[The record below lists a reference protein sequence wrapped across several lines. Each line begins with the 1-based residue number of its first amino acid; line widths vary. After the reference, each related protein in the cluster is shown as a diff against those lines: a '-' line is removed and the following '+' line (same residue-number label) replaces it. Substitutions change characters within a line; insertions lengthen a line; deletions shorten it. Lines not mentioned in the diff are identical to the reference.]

1 MKKTVQRI
9 SKCKVFWGMLALVF
23 VLGAGLF
30 SENLAI
36 VSHAESA
43 AKVTASS
50 AKIRKT
56 ADSSSEVIG
65 SAAKDKAISIKSQ
78 TKGADGYTW
87 YEVYVDANTL
97 GYIRS
102 DLVSITDGS
111 TPPSSSGTTTTTTTT
126 TTATPA
132 PVVNE
137 TPVEVTAVEPLSAT
151 VTGGQSVRVRSNAS
165 TTSQIVTTAENGMAL
180 TVTGQATGTDGKTW
194 YQISFIS
201 NSVEV
206 TGFIRSDYVALSGE
220 LQAPVEEQPV
230 EEQPTDEQPAE
241 DTQTTSKDWDTQM
254 QGDAWYLLDMAGQKQ
269 YKIEDLFNSLNQ
281 ITEINAQYETN
292 QKKISS
298 QKAVIIILVILLV
311 AAVAAV
317 TLLIFKI
324 KDMNDASYF
333 SGVEEETVRRRR
345 VDRRGEK
352 ILYQYRWKIR
362 CAGSDTAQKS
372 GSIRHSDDLSIT
384 WSDFERQPWFL
395 YRKISY
401 MEQLRARRGRRFS
414 CLRIHSWKYKAA
426 AEKMVEVLRANGASK
441 VVFMDLTRDDM
452 AEAVADAFRYG
463 KIILAAASYDAWVF
477 PPMEDFLHR
486 LAHKNLQK
494 RTFGLIENGS
504 WAPCAAKG
512 MKGILEGMKEVNVC
526 ENVVSIKSTMKDTD
540 VAKMEELAK
549 EILA

>member
-1 MKKTVQRI
+1 
-9 SKCKVFWGMLALVF
+9 MLALVF

-102 DLVSITDGS
+102 DLVNITDGS
-111 TPPSSSGTTTTTTTT
+111 TPPSSSGTPTTTTTTTTT

-333 SGVEEETVRRRR
+333 SGVEEETARRRR
-345 VDRRGEK
+345 VDRPQGGRPQNGRPAPQGGRPQGGRPQGSQKVMHEVGAERRPASRPTGQGTRPDGRPAPQGERPIGQTVRPAAPQERRPAPRGGRPVTPGQGRPAPQGGRPTAPQSERPAQQAGRPVARPTK
-352 ILYQYRWKIR
+352 PVPQSEGNQNPGWK
-362 CAGSDTAQKS
+362 SKNFM
-372 GSIRHSDDLSIT
+372 SDD
-384 WSDFERQPWFL
+384 DEFEFEFL
-395 YRKISY
+395 NWD
-401 MEQLRARRGRRFS
+401 G
-414 CLRIHSWKYKAA
+414 
-426 AEKMVEVLRANGASK
+426 
-441 VVFMDLTRDDM
+441 D
-452 AEAVADAFRYG
+452 
-463 KIILAAASYDAWVF
+463 
-477 PPMEDFLHR
+477 ED
-486 LAHKNLQK
+486 Q
-494 RTFGLIENGS
+494 
-504 WAPCAAKG
+504 
-512 MKGILEGMKEVNVC
+512 
-526 ENVVSIKSTMKDTD
+526 
-540 VAKMEELAK
+540 
-549 EILA
+549 

>member
-1 MKKTVQRI
+1 
-9 SKCKVFWGMLALVF
+9 MLALVL

-30 SENLAI
+30 AGELAI

-50 AKIRKT
+50 AKIRKS

-65 SAAKDKAISIKSQ
+65 SATKDKTISIKSQ

-111 TPPSSSGTTTTTTTT
+111 TPSSSSGTTTTTTTT

-333 SGVEEETVRRRR
+333 SGVEEETARRRR
-345 VDRRGEK
+345 VDRPQGGRPQNGRPAPQGGRPQGSQKVMHEVGAERRPASRPTGQGTRPDGRPAPQGERPIGQTVRPAAPQERRPAPRGGRPVTPGQGRPAPQGGRPVTPGQGRPAPQGGRPTAPQSERPAPQAGRPVARPTK
-352 ILYQYRWKIR
+352 PVPQSEGNQNPGWK
-362 CAGSDTAQKS
+362 SKNFM
-372 GSIRHSDDLSIT
+372 SDD
-384 WSDFERQPWFL
+384 DEFEFEFL
-395 YRKISY
+395 NWD
-401 MEQLRARRGRRFS
+401 G
-414 CLRIHSWKYKAA
+414 
-426 AEKMVEVLRANGASK
+426 
-441 VVFMDLTRDDM
+441 D
-452 AEAVADAFRYG
+452 
-463 KIILAAASYDAWVF
+463 
-477 PPMEDFLHR
+477 ED
-486 LAHKNLQK
+486 Q
-494 RTFGLIENGS
+494 
-504 WAPCAAKG
+504 
-512 MKGILEGMKEVNVC
+512 
-526 ENVVSIKSTMKDTD
+526 
-540 VAKMEELAK
+540 
-549 EILA
+549 

>member
-1 MKKTVQRI
+1 
-9 SKCKVFWGMLALVF
+9 MLALVF

-333 SGVEEETVRRRR
+333 SGVEEETARRRR
-345 VDRRGEK
+345 VDRPQGGRPQNGRPAPQGERPIGQTVRPAAPQERRPAPQGGRPVTPGQGRPAPQGGRPVTPGQGRPAPQGGRPTAPQSERPAPQAGRPVARPTK
-352 ILYQYRWKIR
+352 PVPQSEGNQNPGWK
-362 CAGSDTAQKS
+362 SKNFM
-372 GSIRHSDDLSIT
+372 SDD
-384 WSDFERQPWFL
+384 DEFEFEFL
-395 YRKISY
+395 NWD
-401 MEQLRARRGRRFS
+401 G
-414 CLRIHSWKYKAA
+414 
-426 AEKMVEVLRANGASK
+426 
-441 VVFMDLTRDDM
+441 D
-452 AEAVADAFRYG
+452 
-463 KIILAAASYDAWVF
+463 
-477 PPMEDFLHR
+477 ED
-486 LAHKNLQK
+486 Q
-494 RTFGLIENGS
+494 
-504 WAPCAAKG
+504 
-512 MKGILEGMKEVNVC
+512 
-526 ENVVSIKSTMKDTD
+526 
-540 VAKMEELAK
+540 
-549 EILA
+549 

>member
-1 MKKTVQRI
+1 
-9 SKCKVFWGMLALVF
+9 MLALVF

-30 SENLAI
+30 GENLAI

-65 SAAKDKAISIKSQ
+65 SAAKDKTISIKSQ

-111 TPPSSSGTTTTTTTT
+111 TPSSSSGTTTTTTTT

-220 LQAPVEEQPV
+220 LQAPVEEQPA

-241 DTQTTSKDWDTQM
+241 DTQTTSKDWDTQL

-269 YKIEDLFNSLNQ
+269 YKIDDLFNSLNQ
-281 ITEINAQYETN
+281 ITEINAQYEAN
-292 QKKISS
+292 QKKIGS

-311 AAVAAV
+311 AAAAAV

-333 SGVEEETVRRRR
+333 SGVEEETARRRR
-345 VDRRGEK
+345 VDRPQGGRPQNGRPAPQGGRPQGSQKVMHEVGAERRPASRPTGQGARPDGRPAPQGERPIGQTGRPAPQGGRSVTPGQGRSAPQGGRPVTPGQGRPAPQGGRPTAPQSERPAPQAGRPVARPTK
-352 ILYQYRWKIR
+352 PAPQSEGNQDPGWK
-362 CAGSDTAQKS
+362 SKNFM
-372 GSIRHSDDLSIT
+372 SDD
-384 WSDFERQPWFL
+384 DEFEFEFL
-395 YRKISY
+395 NWD
-401 MEQLRARRGRRFS
+401 G
-414 CLRIHSWKYKAA
+414 
-426 AEKMVEVLRANGASK
+426 
-441 VVFMDLTRDDM
+441 D
-452 AEAVADAFRYG
+452 
-463 KIILAAASYDAWVF
+463 
-477 PPMEDFLHR
+477 ED
-486 LAHKNLQK
+486 Q
-494 RTFGLIENGS
+494 
-504 WAPCAAKG
+504 
-512 MKGILEGMKEVNVC
+512 
-526 ENVVSIKSTMKDTD
+526 
-540 VAKMEELAK
+540 
-549 EILA
+549 

>member
-9 SKCKVFWGMLALVF
+9 SKCKAFWGMLALVL

-30 SENLAI
+30 AGELAI

-50 AKIRKT
+50 AKIRKS

-65 SAAKDKAISIKSQ
+65 SATKDKTISIKSQ

-111 TPPSSSGTTTTTTTT
+111 TPSSSSGTTTTTTTT

-132 PVVNE
+132 PAVNE

-333 SGVEEETVRRRR
+333 SGVEEETARRRR
-345 VDRRGEK
+345 VDRPQGGRPQNGRPAPQGGRPQGGRPQGSQKVMHEVGAERRPASRPTGQGTRPDGRPAPRGGRPVTPGQGRPAPQGGRPVTPGQGRPAPQGGRPTAPQSERPAQQAGRPVARPTK
-352 ILYQYRWKIR
+352 PVPQSEGNQNPGWK
-362 CAGSDTAQKS
+362 SKNFM
-372 GSIRHSDDLSIT
+372 SDD
-384 WSDFERQPWFL
+384 DEFEFEFL
-395 YRKISY
+395 NWD
-401 MEQLRARRGRRFS
+401 G
-414 CLRIHSWKYKAA
+414 
-426 AEKMVEVLRANGASK
+426 
-441 VVFMDLTRDDM
+441 D
-452 AEAVADAFRYG
+452 
-463 KIILAAASYDAWVF
+463 
-477 PPMEDFLHR
+477 ED
-486 LAHKNLQK
+486 Q
-494 RTFGLIENGS
+494 
-504 WAPCAAKG
+504 
-512 MKGILEGMKEVNVC
+512 
-526 ENVVSIKSTMKDTD
+526 
-540 VAKMEELAK
+540 
-549 EILA
+549 

>member
-9 SKCKVFWGMLALVF
+9 SKCKAFWGMLALVL

-30 SENLAI
+30 AGDLAI

-50 AKIRKT
+50 AKIRKS

-65 SAAKDKAISIKSQ
+65 SAAKDKTISIKSQ

-111 TPPSSSGTTTTTTTT
+111 TPSSSSGTTTTT

-132 PVVNE
+132 PAVNE

-194 YQISFIS
+194 YQITFIS
-201 NSVEV
+201 NSIEV

-220 LQAPVEEQPV
+220 LQAPVEEQPTEEQPV
-230 EEQPTDEQPAE
+230 EEQPE
-241 DTQTTSKDWDTQM
+241 DTQTTSKDWDTQL

-269 YKIEDLFNSLNQ
+269 YKIEDLFNSIDQ
-281 ITEINAQYETN
+281 ITEINAQFDTD
-292 QKKISS
+292 QKKLKS
-298 QKAVIIILVILLV
+298 QKAVIIVLVILLV
-311 AAVAAV
+311 FLAAAV

-324 KDMNDASYF
+324 KDMMDAADF
-333 SGVEEETVRRRR
+333 SDAEESVRRRR
-345 VDRRGEK
+345 VDRPKTGRPQGGRPAGQSSRPQGSQKVMHEVGAERRPTG
-352 ILYQYRWKIR
+352 QGQRSVTGQQARPAGQGTRPAGQGTRPAGQGTRPAGQGARPAGQQARPAGQSSRPVADQQARPAGQGARPVAGQQARPAGQTGRPVTPQVDRPTRPVQNGGNQAPGWK
-362 CAGSDTAQKS
+362 SKNFM
-372 GSIRHSDDLSIT
+372 SDD
-384 WSDFERQPWFL
+384 DEFEFEFL
-395 YRKISY
+395 NWDGDE
-401 MEQLRARRGRRFS
+401 EQ
-414 CLRIHSWKYKAA
+414 
-426 AEKMVEVLRANGASK
+426 
-441 VVFMDLTRDDM
+441 
-452 AEAVADAFRYG
+452 
-463 KIILAAASYDAWVF
+463 
-477 PPMEDFLHR
+477 
-486 LAHKNLQK
+486 
-494 RTFGLIENGS
+494 
-504 WAPCAAKG
+504 
-512 MKGILEGMKEVNVC
+512 
-526 ENVVSIKSTMKDTD
+526 
-540 VAKMEELAK
+540 
-549 EILA
+549 

>member
-1 MKKTVQRI
+1 
-9 SKCKVFWGMLALVF
+9 MLALVL

-30 SENLAI
+30 AGDLAI

-50 AKIRKT
+50 AKIRKS

-65 SAAKDKAISIKSQ
+65 SASKDKTISIKSQ

-111 TPPSSSGTTTTTTTT
+111 TPSSSSGTTTTTTTT

-132 PVVNE
+132 PAVNE

-194 YQISFIS
+194 YQITFIS
-201 NSVEV
+201 NSIEV

-220 LQAPVEEQPV
+220 LQAPVEEQPT

-241 DTQTTSKDWDTQM
+241 DTQTTSKDWDTQL

-269 YKIEDLFNSLNQ
+269 YKIDDLFNSLNQ

-311 AAVAAV
+311 AAAAAV

-333 SGVEEETVRRRR
+333 SGVEEETARRRR
-345 VDRRGEK
+345 VDRPQGGRPQNGRPAPQGGRPQGGRPQGSQKVMHEVGAERRPASRPTGQGTRPDGRPAPQGERPIGQTGRPAPQGGRTVTPGQGRPVPQGGRPVTPGQGRPAPQGGRPTAPQSERPAPQAGRPVARPAK
-352 ILYQYRWKIR
+352 PAPQSEGNQDPGWK
-362 CAGSDTAQKS
+362 SKNFM
-372 GSIRHSDDLSIT
+372 SDD
-384 WSDFERQPWFL
+384 DEFEFEFL
-395 YRKISY
+395 NWD
-401 MEQLRARRGRRFS
+401 G
-414 CLRIHSWKYKAA
+414 
-426 AEKMVEVLRANGASK
+426 
-441 VVFMDLTRDDM
+441 D
-452 AEAVADAFRYG
+452 
-463 KIILAAASYDAWVF
+463 
-477 PPMEDFLHR
+477 ED
-486 LAHKNLQK
+486 Q
-494 RTFGLIENGS
+494 
-504 WAPCAAKG
+504 
-512 MKGILEGMKEVNVC
+512 
-526 ENVVSIKSTMKDTD
+526 
-540 VAKMEELAK
+540 
-549 EILA
+549 

>member
-1 MKKTVQRI
+1 
-9 SKCKVFWGMLALVF
+9 MLALVL

-30 SENLAI
+30 AGELAI

-50 AKIRKT
+50 AKIRKS

-65 SAAKDKAISIKSQ
+65 SATKDKTISIKSQ

-111 TPPSSSGTTTTTTTT
+111 TPSSSSGTTTTTTTT

-333 SGVEEETVRRRR
+333 SGVEEETARRRR
-345 VDRRGEK
+345 VDRPQGGRPQNGRPAPQGGRPQGSQKVMHEVGAERRPASRPTGQGTRPDGRPAPQGERPIGQTVRPAAPQERRPAPRGGRPVTPGQGRPAPQGGRPTAPQSERPAPQAGRPVARPTK
-352 ILYQYRWKIR
+352 PVPQSEGNQNPGWK
-362 CAGSDTAQKS
+362 SKNFM
-372 GSIRHSDDLSIT
+372 SDD
-384 WSDFERQPWFL
+384 DEFEFEFL
-395 YRKISY
+395 NWD
-401 MEQLRARRGRRFS
+401 G
-414 CLRIHSWKYKAA
+414 
-426 AEKMVEVLRANGASK
+426 
-441 VVFMDLTRDDM
+441 D
-452 AEAVADAFRYG
+452 
-463 KIILAAASYDAWVF
+463 
-477 PPMEDFLHR
+477 ED
-486 LAHKNLQK
+486 Q
-494 RTFGLIENGS
+494 
-504 WAPCAAKG
+504 
-512 MKGILEGMKEVNVC
+512 
-526 ENVVSIKSTMKDTD
+526 
-540 VAKMEELAK
+540 
-549 EILA
+549 

>member
-30 SENLAI
+30 GENLAI

-65 SAAKDKAISIKSQ
+65 SAAKDKTISIKSQ

-111 TPPSSSGTTTTTTTT
+111 TPSSSSGTTTTTTTE
-126 TTATPA
+126 TPA
-132 PVVNE
+132 PAVNE

-194 YQISFIS
+194 YQITFIS
-201 NSVEV
+201 NSIEV

-220 LQAPVEEQPV
+220 LQAPVEEQPAEEQPV
-230 EEQPTDEQPAE
+230 EEQPE
-241 DTQTTSKDWDTQM
+241 DTQTTSKDWDTQL

-269 YKIEDLFNSLNQ
+269 YKIEDLFNSIDQ
-281 ITEINAQYETN
+281 ITEINAQFDTD
-292 QKKISS
+292 QKKLKS
-298 QKAVIIILVILLV
+298 QKAVIIVLVILLV
-311 AAVAAV
+311 FLAAAV

-324 KDMNDASYF
+324 KDMMDAADF
-333 SGVEEETVRRRR
+333 SDAEESVRRRR
-345 VDRRGEK
+345 VDRPKTGRPQGGRPAGQSSRPQGSQKVMHEVGAERRPAGQGQRSVTGQQTRPTGQGARPMAGQQARPAGQQARPAGQGARPAGQQARPAGQSSRPVADQQARPAGQGARPVAPQSQRPVAPRVDRPTRPVQK
-352 ILYQYRWKIR
+352 EGNQDPGWK
-362 CAGSDTAQKS
+362 SKNFM
-372 GSIRHSDDLSIT
+372 SDD
-384 WSDFERQPWFL
+384 DEFEFEFL
-395 YRKISY
+395 NWDGDE
-401 MEQLRARRGRRFS
+401 EQ
-414 CLRIHSWKYKAA
+414 
-426 AEKMVEVLRANGASK
+426 
-441 VVFMDLTRDDM
+441 
-452 AEAVADAFRYG
+452 
-463 KIILAAASYDAWVF
+463 
-477 PPMEDFLHR
+477 
-486 LAHKNLQK
+486 
-494 RTFGLIENGS
+494 
-504 WAPCAAKG
+504 
-512 MKGILEGMKEVNVC
+512 
-526 ENVVSIKSTMKDTD
+526 
-540 VAKMEELAK
+540 
-549 EILA
+549 

>member
-9 SKCKVFWGMLALVF
+9 SKCKAFWGMLALVL

-30 SENLAI
+30 AGELAI

-50 AKIRKT
+50 AKIRKS

-65 SAAKDKAISIKSQ
+65 SATKDKTISIKSQ

-111 TPPSSSGTTTTTTTT
+111 TPSSSSGTTTTTTTT

-132 PVVNE
+132 PAVNE

-269 YKIEDLFNSLNQ
+269 YKIDDLFNSLNQ

-345 VDRRGEK
+345 VDRPQGGRPQNGRPAPQGGRPQGSQKVMHEVGAERRPASRPTGQGTRPDGRPAPQGERPIGQTVRPAAPQERRPAPQGGRPVTPGQGRPAPQGGRPVTPGQGRPAPQGGRPTAPQSERPAPQGGRPVARPTK
-352 ILYQYRWKIR
+352 PVPQSEGNQNPGWK
-362 CAGSDTAQKS
+362 SKNFM
-372 GSIRHSDDLSIT
+372 SDD
-384 WSDFERQPWFL
+384 DEFEFEFL
-395 YRKISY
+395 NWD
-401 MEQLRARRGRRFS
+401 G
-414 CLRIHSWKYKAA
+414 
-426 AEKMVEVLRANGASK
+426 
-441 VVFMDLTRDDM
+441 D
-452 AEAVADAFRYG
+452 
-463 KIILAAASYDAWVF
+463 
-477 PPMEDFLHR
+477 ED
-486 LAHKNLQK
+486 Q
-494 RTFGLIENGS
+494 
-504 WAPCAAKG
+504 
-512 MKGILEGMKEVNVC
+512 
-526 ENVVSIKSTMKDTD
+526 
-540 VAKMEELAK
+540 
-549 EILA
+549 

>member
-102 DLVSITDGS
+102 DLVNITDGS

-220 LQAPVEEQPV
+220 LQAPVEEQP
-230 EEQPTDEQPAE
+230 TDEQPAE

-333 SGVEEETVRRRR
+333 SGVEEETARRRR
-345 VDRRGEK
+345 VDRPQGGRPQNGRPAPQGGRPQGGRPQGSQKVMHEVGAERRPASRPAGQGTRPDGRPAPQGERPIGQTVRPAAPQERRPAPRGGRPVTPGQGRPAPQGGRPTAPQSERPAPQAGRPVARPTK
-352 ILYQYRWKIR
+352 PVPQSEGNQNPGWK
-362 CAGSDTAQKS
+362 SKNFM
-372 GSIRHSDDLSIT
+372 SDD
-384 WSDFERQPWFL
+384 DEFEFEFL
-395 YRKISY
+395 NWD
-401 MEQLRARRGRRFS
+401 G
-414 CLRIHSWKYKAA
+414 
-426 AEKMVEVLRANGASK
+426 
-441 VVFMDLTRDDM
+441 D
-452 AEAVADAFRYG
+452 
-463 KIILAAASYDAWVF
+463 
-477 PPMEDFLHR
+477 ED
-486 LAHKNLQK
+486 Q
-494 RTFGLIENGS
+494 
-504 WAPCAAKG
+504 
-512 MKGILEGMKEVNVC
+512 
-526 ENVVSIKSTMKDTD
+526 
-540 VAKMEELAK
+540 
-549 EILA
+549 

>member
-65 SAAKDKAISIKSQ
+65 SAAKDKTISIKSQ
-78 TKGADGYTW
+78 TKGADGYNW

-102 DLVSITDGS
+102 DLVNITDGS
-111 TPPSSSGTTTTTTTT
+111 TPPSSSGTTTTTTT

-220 LQAPVEEQPV
+220 LQSPVEEQPV

-269 YKIEDLFNSLNQ
+269 YKIDDLFNSLNQ

-333 SGVEEETVRRRR
+333 SGVEEETARRRR
-345 VDRRGEK
+345 VDRPQGGRPVTPGQGRPAPQGGRPQGGRPQGSQKVMHEVGAERRPASRPTGQGTRPDGRPAPQGERPIGQTVRPAAPQERRPAPQGGRPVTPGQGRPAPQGGRPVARPTK
-352 ILYQYRWKIR
+352 PVPQSEGNQNPGWK
-362 CAGSDTAQKS
+362 SKNFM
-372 GSIRHSDDLSIT
+372 SDD
-384 WSDFERQPWFL
+384 DEFEFEFL
-395 YRKISY
+395 NWD
-401 MEQLRARRGRRFS
+401 G
-414 CLRIHSWKYKAA
+414 
-426 AEKMVEVLRANGASK
+426 
-441 VVFMDLTRDDM
+441 D
-452 AEAVADAFRYG
+452 
-463 KIILAAASYDAWVF
+463 
-477 PPMEDFLHR
+477 ED
-486 LAHKNLQK
+486 Q
-494 RTFGLIENGS
+494 
-504 WAPCAAKG
+504 
-512 MKGILEGMKEVNVC
+512 
-526 ENVVSIKSTMKDTD
+526 
-540 VAKMEELAK
+540 
-549 EILA
+549 

>member
-9 SKCKVFWGMLALVF
+9 SKCKAFWGMLALVL

-30 SENLAI
+30 AGDLAI

-50 AKIRKT
+50 AKIRKS

-65 SAAKDKAISIKSQ
+65 SAAKDKTISIKSQ

-111 TPPSSSGTTTTTTTT
+111 TPSSSSGTTTTTTT

-220 LQAPVEEQPV
+220 LQAPAEEQPA
-230 EEQPTDEQPAE
+230 EEQPAEEQPAE
-241 DTQTTSKDWDTQM
+241 DTQTTSKDWDTQL
-254 QGDAWYLLDMAGQKQ
+254 QGDAWYLLDMVGQKQ
-269 YKIEDLFNSLNQ
+269 YKIDDLFNSLNQ

-292 QKKISS
+292 QKKIGS

-333 SGVEEETVRRRR
+333 SGVEEETARRRR
-345 VDRRGEK
+345 VDRPQGGRPQNGRPAPQGGRPQGGRPATQGGRPQGGRPATQGGRSQGSQKVMHEVGDERRPVSKPAGQGVRPNTRPVPQGERPVGQTVRPAAPQEGRPVPQGSRPVAPGQGRPAPQGGK
-352 ILYQYRWKIR
+352 TAAPQAGRTTAPQEGRPAPRPTKPVAKSDGNQDPGWK
-362 CAGSDTAQKS
+362 SKNFM
-372 GSIRHSDDLSIT
+372 SDD
-384 WSDFERQPWFL
+384 DEFEFEFL
-395 YRKISY
+395 NWDGDE
-401 MEQLRARRGRRFS
+401 EQ
-414 CLRIHSWKYKAA
+414 
-426 AEKMVEVLRANGASK
+426 
-441 VVFMDLTRDDM
+441 
-452 AEAVADAFRYG
+452 
-463 KIILAAASYDAWVF
+463 
-477 PPMEDFLHR
+477 
-486 LAHKNLQK
+486 
-494 RTFGLIENGS
+494 
-504 WAPCAAKG
+504 
-512 MKGILEGMKEVNVC
+512 
-526 ENVVSIKSTMKDTD
+526 
-540 VAKMEELAK
+540 
-549 EILA
+549 

>member
-1 MKKTVQRI
+1 
-9 SKCKVFWGMLALVF
+9 MLALVF

-30 SENLAI
+30 GENLAI

-65 SAAKDKAISIKSQ
+65 SAAKDKTISIKSQ

-111 TPPSSSGTTTTTTTT
+111 TPSSSSGTTTTTTTT

-220 LQAPVEEQPV
+220 LQAPVEEQPA

-241 DTQTTSKDWDTQM
+241 DTQTTSKDWDTQL

-269 YKIEDLFNSLNQ
+269 YKIDDLFNSLNQ
-281 ITEINAQYETN
+281 ITEINAQYEAN
-292 QKKISS
+292 QKKIGS

-311 AAVAAV
+311 AAAAAV

-333 SGVEEETVRRRR
+333 SGVEEETARRRR
-345 VDRRGEK
+345 VDRPQGGRPQNGRPAPQGGRPQGSQKVMHEVGAERRPASRPTGQGARPDGRPAPQGERPIGQTGRPAPQGGRSVTPGQGRPAPQGGRPVTPGQGRPAPQGGRPTAPQSERPAPQAGRPVARPTK
-352 ILYQYRWKIR
+352 PAPQSEGNQDPGWK
-362 CAGSDTAQKS
+362 SKNFM
-372 GSIRHSDDLSIT
+372 SDD
-384 WSDFERQPWFL
+384 DEFEFEFL
-395 YRKISY
+395 NWD
-401 MEQLRARRGRRFS
+401 G
-414 CLRIHSWKYKAA
+414 
-426 AEKMVEVLRANGASK
+426 
-441 VVFMDLTRDDM
+441 D
-452 AEAVADAFRYG
+452 
-463 KIILAAASYDAWVF
+463 
-477 PPMEDFLHR
+477 ED
-486 LAHKNLQK
+486 Q
-494 RTFGLIENGS
+494 
-504 WAPCAAKG
+504 
-512 MKGILEGMKEVNVC
+512 
-526 ENVVSIKSTMKDTD
+526 
-540 VAKMEELAK
+540 
-549 EILA
+549 

>member
-102 DLVSITDGS
+102 DLVNITDGS
-111 TPPSSSGTTTTTTTT
+111 TPPSSSGTTTTTTT

-333 SGVEEETVRRRR
+333 SGVEEETARRRR
-345 VDRRGEK
+345 ADRPQGGRPQNGRPAPQGGRPQGGRPQGSQKVMHEVGAERRPASRPTGQGTRPDGRPAPQGERPIGQTVRPAAPQERRPAPRGGRPVTPGQGRPAPQGGRPTAPQSERPAQQAGRPVARPTK
-352 ILYQYRWKIR
+352 PVPQSEGNQNPGWK
-362 CAGSDTAQKS
+362 SKNFM
-372 GSIRHSDDLSIT
+372 SDD
-384 WSDFERQPWFL
+384 DEFEFEFL
-395 YRKISY
+395 NWD
-401 MEQLRARRGRRFS
+401 G
-414 CLRIHSWKYKAA
+414 
-426 AEKMVEVLRANGASK
+426 
-441 VVFMDLTRDDM
+441 D
-452 AEAVADAFRYG
+452 
-463 KIILAAASYDAWVF
+463 
-477 PPMEDFLHR
+477 ED
-486 LAHKNLQK
+486 Q
-494 RTFGLIENGS
+494 
-504 WAPCAAKG
+504 
-512 MKGILEGMKEVNVC
+512 
-526 ENVVSIKSTMKDTD
+526 
-540 VAKMEELAK
+540 
-549 EILA
+549 